1 MTPVQQAKTL
11 ALAPQTTFTLS
22 GIATLLSVLTYLG
35 YLGPKEQLA
44 QMRAEVTRAQARV
57 EAVETEMTAIREDV
71 KGIAIYACDQTRNQV
86 VYAQLRCNARFGIA
100 LEPAP

>member
-1 MTPVQQAKTL
+1 MTPVQQAKSI
-11 ALAPQTTFTLS
+11 AMAPQTTFTLS
-22 GIATLLSVLTYLG
+22 GIATLLSVFAFLG

-44 QMRAEVTRAQARV
+44 DMRIEVAKAKARV
-57 EAVETEMTAIREDV
+57 EAVEQEMNAIREDV

-100 LEPAP
+100 LEPTP